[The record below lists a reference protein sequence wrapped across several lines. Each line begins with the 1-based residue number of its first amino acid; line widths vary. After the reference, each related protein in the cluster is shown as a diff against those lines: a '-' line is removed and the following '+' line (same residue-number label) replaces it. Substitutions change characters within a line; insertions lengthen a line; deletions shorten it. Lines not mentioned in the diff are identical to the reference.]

1 MKHLSLIL
9 LSLLLFATT
18 ANAHRVGDVNG
29 DSYVNR
35 TDITALIDMIFNH
48 THIYETAADVNNDGV
63 VNAADISA
71 LVNILNNKE
80 TESSEIDYTGWMSR
94 LDDNMFL
101 SRLSIPGSHNACT
114 SGQSGSA
121 HCQTY
126 TLSEQL
132 SKGVRMFDLRP
143 RWDGSTMYI
152 YHGMTKTSVKFND
165 AMSDLCSF
173 LDNHPNEFLFVIM
186 RHEDDNA
193 TTAQKNAW
201 PEQMYNCLNAKRDYI
216 IDYSPT
222 LTVKE
227 MRGKIL
233 VMSRNEYSN
242 GPIGAYLQGGG
253 DNSVYDRTI
262 VGTSDAKM
270 SITTQDMYD
279 VAGSGELDNKVD
291 SIKSLL
297 NRSIG
302 EKKYCLYFNHT
313 SGYSKKIGIISTSA
327 GVQECA
333 KTCNKAMIDYMQGKC
348 GPMGFIMMDFACDN
362 TYYGQDLVDLIIRNN
377 YALMKKEHN
386 SKGDIVKGEKT
397 FVLPMGADLAW
408 EARYVRKDAS
418 SASTSAVDALSAPA
432 TDWMNTNFDDSS
444 WATMKMPL
452 ASKSFGAP
460 YRTQWDGEYNCYWMR
475 RTFLLDEV
483 NASSTYHLMIY
494 HDDDYKVY
502 INGHLIDSADGWTDP
517 GSPVIKEIDKSY
529 LNVGKN
535 VIAIMNQQNWGGAY
549 SDCGIYET
557 K

>member
-35 TDITALIDMIFNH
+35 TDITALIDMIFYH

-71 LVNILNNKE
+71 LVNILNNQE
-80 TESSEIDYTGWMSR
+80 TESSEINYTDWMSR

-114 SGQSGSA
+114 SGLGLSA
-121 HCQTY
+121 KTQTY
-126 TLSEQL
+126 TLQEQL
-132 SKGVRMFDLRP
+132 NKGVRMFDLRP
-143 RWDGSTMYI
+143 RMYFSTMYI
-152 YHGMTKTSVKFND
+152 YHGVLKTSITFES
-165 AMSDLCSF
+165 ALTTLCNF
-173 LDNHPNEFLFVIM
+173 LKDHPDEFLFVIM
-186 RHEDDNA
+186 RHEKDDPSDSEK
-193 TTAQKNAW
+193 TTWSTKMTN
-201 PEQMYNCLNAKRDYI
+201 LLSAKSDYI
-216 IDYSPT
+216 IDYTPT

-227 MRGKIL
+227 MRGKLL
-233 VMSRNEYSN
+233 VMSRDHY
-242 GPIGAYLQGGG
+242 GDTPIGAYLDGGG
-253 DNSVYDRTI
+253 DNSTYTRTI
-262 VGTSDAKM
+262 LGPSGASM
-270 SITTQDMYD
+270 STTTQDMYD
-279 VAGSGELDNKVD
+279 LTGDINVNTKVAEIKTILDRSMGESDY
-291 SIKSLL
+291 
-297 NRSIG
+297 R
-302 EKKYCLYFNHT
+302 LYFNHT
-313 SGYSKKIGIISTSA
+313 SGYTSGDILTNT
-327 GVQECA
+327 GVKDCA
-333 KTCNKAMIDYMQGKC
+333 RTCNKAVVEYMSGRC
-348 GPMGFIMMDFACDN
+348 GPMGFIMMDFAGDDSDN
-362 TYYGQDLVDLIIRNN
+362 FYGQTLVDLIIRNN

-432 TDWMNTNFDDSS
+432 TDWMNTDFDDSS

-460 YRTQWDGEYNCYWMR
+460 YRTQWDGEYNCLWIR

-483 NASSTYHLMIY
+483 NAASTYHLMIY

-517 GSPVIKEIDKSY
+517 GSPVIKEIDKTY